1 MGLEASLDDQ
11 ALPDCHNSYTK
22 LPSLG
27 PAFLFCFPLSFILF
41 LFFSLSLFLLFL
53 SFVPSL
59 LTFLPSKIDWLID

>member
-11 ALPDCHNSYTK
+11 AFPDCHNSYTK

-41 LFFSLSLFLLFL
+41 LFFSISLSFFRFFHLFLPSFL
-53 SFVPSL
+53 SF
-59 LTFLPSKIDWLID
+59 LPRLIG